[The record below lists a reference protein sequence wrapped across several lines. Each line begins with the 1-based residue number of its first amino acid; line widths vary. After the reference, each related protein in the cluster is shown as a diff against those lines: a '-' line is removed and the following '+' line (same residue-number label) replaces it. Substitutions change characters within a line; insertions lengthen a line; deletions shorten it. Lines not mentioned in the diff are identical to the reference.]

1 MSLEAV
7 MRKRAKKDKFQQRA
21 KPVDDRARND
31 GAAAEGNAMPH
42 RSFFQDCLLGLLVC
56 VVFFAALEAGLR
68 ITGIPKAYDKDDPY
82 VGFSAL
88 QPLFVVRDGKTS
100 TAIPK
105 LKYFNQV
112 SFTAE
117 KKPGTF
123 RIFCFG
129 DSTAYGHPF
138 DGRTAFPRWLGEL
151 LAASSPGKDFEV
163 INSAG
168 ISYAS
173 YRIVPLIKEALRFKP
188 DLVVI
193 YTGHNEYLERRTYST
208 LLDQGR
214 ALVTL
219 RSVLEQLRIYRGL
232 DLLLGPLVSRLFDR
246 ADVRRSRSS
255 DALRKPLSPKAELV
269 RPGMTVLQDE
279 VDTILD
285 HSAGLDLYHRDE
297 ELSRR
302 VVQHFSYNLGK
313 MLRMCREAGVRVVLV
328 EPASNLK
335 DFSPFKSEHG
345 PNLDAETRA
354 RVEQTVKDAAQ
365 SIDQKDFG
373 KALGLLVT
381 CTTVDP
387 EYAMAQY
394 LTGKA
399 LLGLGRSKEA
409 LESFIRAKDFDVCPL
424 RATSSIL
431 EVLRRNAKDA
441 ASFVRFPNVLVEMP
455 VTGEDGSHIPGNERF
470 LDHVHPVIAGHQRLA
485 ESILQEIVSLGLVRP
500 ARSLSRHEKEAIYAR
515 VMDGLDPSFFAMR
528 DWNLAKTLYWAGKKD
543 EARAA
548 LMRAAKPMDSHPGVH
563 AMLGSFLLD
572 EGDYDGAVQ
581 ESEKAVKLS
590 GNDPLMV
597 YELALAYFTSGRND
611 EAERTLRHLIDQ
623 GGRVPGAYSK
633 LALIYLGSG
642 RTEEAIDVLKSGLQ
656 KSPDEA
662 TLSDAYGFALAVSG
676 RPTEG
681 IPWVL
686 SAHEREPGNPQYLY
700 DLAMMYA
707 LAGRKDEALES
718 LQEAAHNGYRDADKL
733 ARDVSFDSIRQDA
746 RFEGILR
753 RLR

>member
-1 MSLEAV
+1 MG
-7 MRKRAKKDKFQQRA
+7 KRAKKDKSRQRA
-21 KPVDDRARND
+21 KPIDDRARND
-31 GAAAEGNAMPH
+31 RAAADGKAMRP
-42 RSFFQDCLLGLLVC
+42 RGFFRDLMIGLVVC

-68 ITGIPKAYDKDDPY
+68 IAGIPRAYDKEDPY

-88 QPLFVVRDGKTS
+88 QPLFVVTDGKAS
-100 TAIPK
+100 TAVPK

-151 LAASSPGKDFEV
+151 LAACAPGKNFEV
-163 INSAG
+163 INAGG

-173 YRIVPLIKEALRFKP
+173 YRIVPLIKEALRFGP

-193 YTGHNEYLERRTYST
+193 YTGHNEFLERRTYSG

-219 RSVLEQLRIYRGL
+219 RSVLERLRVYRGL
-232 DLLLGPLVSRLFDR
+232 DLLLEPLVSRLLSEG
-246 ADVRRSRSS
+246 DVRRSGSS
-255 DALRKPLSPKAELV
+255 ASRPKAMSPKSEFA

-279 VDTILD
+279 LTTILD

-297 ELSRR
+297 EFSRG

-313 MLRMCREAGVRVVLV
+313 MLRMCREAGVPAVLV

-345 PNLDAETRA
+345 ADLDAPARA
-354 RVEQTVKDAAQ
+354 GVEKSLKDAAD
-365 SIDQKDFG
+365 SIEQGAFG
-373 KALGLLVT
+373 KAHGLLEACVGT
-381 CTTVDP
+381 DP
-387 EYAMAQY
+387 MYAMTHY
-394 LTGKA
+394 LSGKA
-399 LLGLGRSKEA
+399 LLGLGRSREA
-409 LESFIRAKDFDVCPL
+409 LESFIRAKDLDVCPL
-424 RATSSIL
+424 RATSPIL
-431 EVLRRNAKDA
+431 EVIRRNSGDA
-441 ASFVRFPNVLVEMP
+441 ASFIPFPNLLVEMP
-455 VTGEDGSHIPGNERF
+455 VTGADGSDILGNERF
-470 LDHVHPVIAGHQRLA
+470 LDHVHPIIQGHQKLA
-485 ESILQEIVSLGLVRP
+485 ESIFQEIMRLGLVLP
-500 ARSLSRHEKEAIYAR
+500 TNNLSRQDKDAIYTR
-515 VMDGLDPSFFAMR
+515 VMESLDQTFFAMR

-543 EARAA
+543 EALAA
-548 LMRAAKPMDSHPGVH
+548 LLRIVKPMDSHPGVH
-563 AMLGSFLLD
+563 AMLASFLLD
-572 EGDYDGAVQ
+572 RGDYERAVE

-590 GNDPLMV
+590 GNDPIML
-597 YELALAYFTSGRND
+597 YGLAAAYFASGRND
-611 EAERTLRHLIDQ
+611 EAERTLRHLVDQ
-623 GGRVPGAYSK
+623 GGQIPGAYSK

-642 RTEEAIDVLKSGLQ
+642 RTDEAIGVLKSGLQ
-656 KSPDEA
+656 KSPDEP
-662 TLSDAYGFALAVSG
+662 TLLDAYGFALAVSG

-686 SAHEREPGNPQYLY
+686 SAHEKEPGNPQYLY

-718 LQEAAHNGYRDADKL
+718 LQEATANGYGDAEKL
-733 ARDVSFDSIRQDA
+733 ARDISFDSIRQDA
-746 RFEGILR
+746 RFEAILR

>member
-1 MSLEAV
+1 MG
-7 MRKRAKKDKFQQRA
+7 KRAKKDKSQRRA
-21 KPVDDRARND
+21 KPIDDASRND
-31 GAAAEGNAMPH
+31 LAAADGNAMPR
-42 RSFFQDCLLGLLVC
+42 RSFFRDCLLGLTIC
-56 VVFFAALEAGLR
+56 IVFFAALEAGLM
-68 ITGIPKAYDKDDPY
+68 IAGIPRAYDKEDPY

-88 QPLFVVRDGKTS
+88 QPLFMVTDGKAS
-100 TAIPK
+100 TAVPK

-117 KKPGTF
+117 KKPGTL

-151 LAASSPGKDFEV
+151 LAASAPGKDFEV
-163 INSAG
+163 INAGG

-173 YRIVPLIKEALRFKP
+173 YRIVPLIKEALRFGP

-193 YTGHNEYLERRTYST
+193 YTGHNEFLERRTYSG

-219 RSVLEQLRIYRGL
+219 RSVLERLRIYRGL
-232 DLLLGPLVSRLFDR
+232 DLLLEPLVSRLLSES
-246 ADVRRSRSS
+246 DVRRPGSLASR
-255 DALRKPLSPKAELV
+255 PKAMSPTSEFT

-279 VDTILD
+279 LNTILD

-297 ELSRR
+297 EFSRG
-302 VVQHFSYNLGK
+302 VVHHFSYNLGK
-313 MLRMCREAGVRVVLV
+313 MLRMCREAGVPAVLV

-345 PNLDAETRA
+345 ADLDAPARA
-354 RVEQTVKDAAQ
+354 RVEKSLKDAAD
-365 SIDQKDFG
+365 SIEQGEFG
-373 KALGLLVT
+373 KAHGLLEACVGT
-381 CTTVDP
+381 DP
-387 EYAMAQY
+387 MYAMTHY
-394 LTGKA
+394 LSGKA
-399 LLGLGRSKEA
+399 LVGLGRTREA
-409 LESFIRAKDFDVCPL
+409 WESFIRAKDLDVCPL

-431 EVLRRNAKDA
+431 EVIHKNAGNA
-441 ASFVRFPNVLVEMP
+441 ASFIRFPNLLVEMP
-455 VTGEDGSHIPGNERF
+455 VTGADGSDILGNERF
-470 LDHVHPVIAGHQRLA
+470 LDHVHPVIQGHQRLA
-485 ESILQEIVSLGLVRP
+485 ESILEEIMRLGFVRP
-500 ARSLSRHEKEAIYAR
+500 TKDLSRQDKDAIYTR
-515 VMDGLDPSFFAMR
+515 VMESLDQGFFAMR

-543 EARAA
+543 EALAA
-548 LMRAAKPMDSHPGVH
+548 LLRIVKPMDSHPGVH
-563 AMLGSFLLD
+563 AMLASFLLD
-572 EGDYDGAVQ
+572 RGDYERAVE

-590 GNDPLMV
+590 GNDPIMV
-597 YELALAYFTSGRND
+597 YGLAAAYFTSGRTD
-611 EAERTLRHLIDQ
+611 EAERTLRHLVDQ
-623 GGRVPGAYSK
+623 GGQIPGAYSK

-642 RTEEAIDVLKSGLQ
+642 RTDEAIGVLKSGLQ

-662 TLSDAYGFALAVSG
+662 ALLDAYGFALAVSG

-718 LQEAAHNGYRDADKL
+718 LQVAAANGYGDADKL
-733 ARDVSFDSIRQDA
+733 ARDISFESIRRDP
-746 RFEGILR
+746 RFEAILR
-753 RLR
+753 RLQ